1 MHVLSRKEILYK
13 NNFITWDS
21 VHLQGQLSVTFLE
34 MVLKAEASFMI
45 PPPLLVPDSNSTFA
59 LWPSIFSAGGHFVMK
74 FLLESGG
81 SGFTYC
87 GW

>member
-34 MVLKAEASFMI
+34 MVLKAEANFMI
-45 PPPLLVPDSNSTFA
+45 
-59 LWPSIFSAGGHFVMK
+59 
-74 FLLESGG
+74 
-81 SGFTYC
+81 
-87 GW
+87 